1 MPLAA
6 IEARCVLLSWAVR
19 MRVACSSNWP
29 ARSVCWAA
37 FSAWAAFSSAICA
50 WKRSCDFCDAA
61 E

>member
-50 WKRSCDFCDAA
+50 WKRSCDF
-61 E
+61 